1 MKIYHLFLIV
11 FLLLAAC
18 SQEVAE
24 TPVAESTDTNSSNV
38 TSNDSMATAE
48 TSEEVSRPEGWA
60 TASHSNEADP
70 NYEIVFAQD
79 KVNQL
84 TITISPENWEAMQ
97 ANMTE
102 LFGEPGQGGGPGG
115 GFQIPLDGT
124 LPAPGEFPEGF
135 EPLAGGGQFFVPG
148 GGGAPG
154 DFSAENP
161 MWVPATI
168 DFNGQNWTNV
178 GVRYKGNSSL
188 SSGWNSGTLKLPF
201 KLDFDQFEDDYPEI
215 DNQRFYGFKQLSL
228 SNNFGDASYL
238 RETIT
243 YNLLDAAGLVAAETA
258 FYEVIIDYGEG
269 PVSLGLYTMIEVVDD
284 TVVDRYF
291 EDDSGNIYEGDGSG
305 VSLATGTTLEQIEAS
320 FQKENNEAEA
330 DWSDIEGLYTL
341 LQSEQRL
348 NDPAGWRANLEAIF
362 DVPTFLEW
370 LAISAVLEHWD
381 TYGAMSH
388 NFYLYNN
395 PQSGQLT
402 WISWDHNLILG
413 AGPGGGGGG
422 FGPPAGFDQ
431 ANFPTPPAG
440 ANNNFQA
447 AGGRNSVTLDR
458 ANVGDN
464 WPLIRYLLDDPTY
477 YDLYLSYLE
486 STANDL
492 FNPDTMTSRYQ
503 ELAAIIAPV
512 ANQNNNQATFEAAIQ
527 TLITLTGER
536 YQAVL
541 DFLATQ
547 NN

>member
-48 TSEEVSRPEGWA
+48 TSEEVSRPEGWT

-70 NYEIVFAQD
+70 NYEIVFPQD
-79 KVNQL
+79 KVSQI

-97 ANMTE
+97 ANMAE

-135 EPLAGGGQFFVPG
+135 EPPAGGPQFIGPG

-168 DFNGQNWTNV
+168 DFNGQSWTTV

-201 KLDFDQFEDDYPEI
+201 KLDFDQFEEDYPEI

-238 RETIT
+238 RETMT
-243 YNLLDAAGLVAAETA
+243 YNLLEAAGLVAAETA
-258 FYEVIIDYGEG
+258 FYEVVIDYGEG

-291 EDDSGNIYEGDGSG
+291 DDDSGNIYEGDGNG
-305 VSLATGTTLEQIEAS
+305 VSLAAGTTLEQIEAS
-320 FQKENNEAEA
+320 FQKENNEDEA
-330 DWSDIEGLYTL
+330 DWSDIEVLYEM

-348 NDPAGWRANLEAIF
+348 SDPAGWRANLEAIF

-395 PQSGQLT
+395 PQTGQLT
-402 WISWDHNLILG
+402 WISWDHNLVLG
-413 AGPGGGGGG
+413 AMGGPGGG
-422 FGPPAGFDQ
+422 FGPPGGGGQGNLPA
-431 ANFPTPPAG
+431 PPAG
-440 ANNNFQA
+440 ADDVIAF
-447 AGGRNSVTLDR
+447 GGPNSTTLDR
-458 ANVGDN
+458 ANIGDN

-486 STANDL
+486 STVNDL
-492 FNPDTMTSRYQ
+492 FNPDTMTPRYQ
-503 ELAAIIAPV
+503 ELAALIAPV
-512 ANQNNNQATFEAAIQ
+512 AAQNDNQAAFEAAIQ

-547 NN
+547 SN